1 MCMNNLNYL
10 IDAMDTVLTW
20 DLPEALIPL
29 AINDQAKLLAGYEAE
44 TLARPAGVT
53 LRGLASCSRI
63 EMGSAMRGAASRRA
77 GLCRGGHAKPKIG
90 LGR

>member
-29 AINDQAKLLAGYEAE
+29 AINDQAKLMAGFDAEA
-44 TLARPAGVT
+44 LWDKN
-53 LRGLASCSRI
+53 LD
-63 EMGSAMRGAASRRA
+63 
-77 GLCRGGHAKPKIG
+77 
-90 LGR
+90 